1 MDTDHLRW
9 ELLERIARL
18 ERQLQEEREVR
29 RSCLLE
35 LWDATH
41 ALQRAAGRL
50 AEIVDAER
58 AAIEAAI
65 DLIGE

>member
-35 LWDATH
+35 LWDATQ
-41 ALQRAAGRL
+41 ALQRAAGELQETLNRL
-50 AEIVDAER
+50 KE
-58 AAIEAAI
+58 
-65 DLIGE
+65 